1 MIAEAN
7 RDIRWAL
14 RVADKKRT
22 QQHTN
27 SRPYVYLDE
36 LIVRLEALHLKGFTN
51 VPRSFLPRLQAIS
64 QLLPPELEAPSLW
77 RRRIARAIDQCFELQ
92 ERVLQL
98 RRKSSK
104 C

>member
-1 MIAEAN
+1 MIPEAN

-14 RVADKKRT
+14 RVADKKRNE
-22 QQHTN
+22 QHAST
-27 SRPYVYLDE
+27 RPYVYLDE
-36 LIVRLEALHLKGFTN
+36 LIVGLEALHLEGFTN
-51 VPRSFLPRLQAIS
+51 VPRSFLPRLQAFS
-64 QLLPPELEAPSLW
+64 QLLPPEIEAPGPW

-98 RRKSSK
+98 RRPMSK